1 MANHDLV
8 SRLYFPAGFCDLPA
22 GRACLASPGA
32 TAALPC
38 RRQPGCGRADFL
50 GGKSQPIENAGN
62 YFLVHQPCNS

>member
-8 SRLYFPAGFCDLPA
+8 SRLYFPAGFRDLPA

-32 TAALPC
+32 TAALPD

-50 GGKSQPIENAGN
+50 GGKSQPVENAGN